1 MGGGQNFLVMVRR
14 KRRTILGAAL
24 VLAASLSAAV
34 VAGSSPA
41 PSIGAQPAG
50 AAVLP
55 PPAGLPA
62 FYGIPDPLPAGKPG
76 DIIATEVENVPGL
89 HGSLYRVMYH
99 SESVSGKDIP
109 VTGLIAVPSGAAP
122 SGGFPVVSWA
132 HGTTGIADV
141 CAPSLDPSGYA
152 SFANALLDQGYEVTA
167 TDYEGLGTPG
177 RHPYIVG
184 DSEARGV
191 LDIVRAAR
199 NEPSFHAS
207 DHYLVWGHSQGGHAA
222 AFSLHIADTWAPE
235 LHLMGVVA
243 GAPPSQLLLFNAA
256 LQNSPFRYYLLMAA
270 AGFNAAYGDQQ
281 APLDAVLSPLGI
293 QKLALVDQGCTGTIA
308 AGTQGL
314 NFADL
319 EKADPASV
327 PAWHDL
333 LVANDPGQFT
343 KAAPEPLLII
353 QGGADEQI
361 PVISTQILYGQL
373 CKLGQG
379 TQRWV
384 YPGQSHAGVI
394 GPSFND
400 MLAWIADRFA
410 GKAAPSITPT
420 GQADVD
426 VSQCASTV
434 QPTPTTTTTIASTT
448 TTSTT
453 QAPVATSTTVTTAPP
468 TTSTTAALAAA
479 NGSATTTTAA
489 PQVLGATV
497 TRVAFTGFDVRQ
509 WVEWALV
516 LAIAGTLFLLADR
529 KRSDY

>member
-1 MGGGQNFLVMVRR
+1 MTTARR
-14 KRRTILGAAL
+14 R
-24 VLAASLSAAV
+24 ASLLLALMLLCALAAV

-41 PSIGAQPAG
+41 PSIGARPAG

-55 PPAGLPA
+55 PPPGLPA
-62 FYGIPDPLPAGKPG
+62 FYGIPDPLPKGNPG
-76 DIIATEVENVPGL
+76 DIIATELENVPGL
-89 HGSLYRVMYH
+89 HGTLYRVMYH
-99 SESVSGKDIP
+99 SQSVGGKDIP
-109 VTGLIAVPSGAAP
+109 VTGLIAVPSGAPPA
-122 SGGFPVVSWA
+122 GGFPVISWA

-152 SFANALLDQGYEVTA
+152 PFANALLDKGYLVTA

-199 NEPSFHAS
+199 ELPNLHAS

-222 AFSLHIADTWAPE
+222 MFSLHIADEWAPE

-243 GAPPSQLLLFNAA
+243 GAPPSQLLLFNTA

-281 APLDAVLSPLGI
+281 APLDQVLTPLGI
-293 QKLALVDQGCTGTIA
+293 QKLSLVDQGCTGTIA
-308 AGTQGL
+308 AGVQGL
-314 NFADL
+314 NFSDL

-343 KAAPEPLLII
+343 QAVPEPLLII
-353 QGGADEQI
+353 QGGSDEQI
-361 PVISTQILYGQL
+361 PVISTQILFGQQ

-384 YPGQSHAGVI
+384 YPAQSHAGVI
-394 GPSFND
+394 GPSLND
-400 MLAWIADRFA
+400 MLAWITDRFA
-410 GKAAPSITPT
+410 NKAAPSVTPT
-420 GQADVD
+420 GLPGIDT
-426 VSQCASTV
+426 SECASTV
-434 QPTPTTTTTIASTT
+434 QPTPTTTTTTTVVAAPTT
-448 TTSTT
+448 TTT
-453 QAPVATSTTVTTAPP
+453 TTAAPG
-468 TTSTTAALAAA
+468 TTSTTAASGTTTSTAAA
-479 NGSATTTTAA
+479 AVSAANATGTTTTTGT
-489 PQVLGATV
+489 PQVLGV
-497 TRVAFTGFDVRQ
+497 QVSRLSFTGMDVRQ
-509 WVEWALV
+509 WLEVALF
-516 LAIAGTLFLLADR
+516 LALTGAFLLLADR
-529 KRSDY
+529 KTRRRAD